1 MPEQV
6 VYETVGVITEEL
18 NHLEQDNPRLVEAV
32 RDRYMYRPSKEP
44 YNLGESPSL
53 TGQFGMVSGKMFVL
67 FVQCGGGFTGQWTT
81 EQVQLNNFS
90 GTNY

>member
-1 MPEQV
+1 MYNRNKLLWPEFF
-6 VYETVGVITEEL
+6 IML
-18 NHLEQDNPRLVEAV
+18 SW
-32 RDRYMYRPSKEP
+32 YMYRPSKEP